1 MEEAVTE
8 FGSFLYHSEIAP
20 DADIGC
26 VAEIAKFS
34 RVFNQAHEITGV
46 LIFDGQRF
54 VQYIEGPQEH
64 VIAVANKIALDTRHI
79 NFTPLYQAQGITQ
92 RLFPKWTMAYFAND
106 DAEPLA
112 SILTDQGEAALSSLQ
127 KILPQL
133 DAA

>member
-1 MEEAVTE
+1 MILL
-8 FGSFLYHSEIAP
+8 GSFIYHSEIAA
-20 DADIGC
+20 DVDIGC

-34 RVFNQAHEITGV
+34 RAFNQAHDITGV

-54 VQYIEGPQEH
+54 VQYIEGPQEY
-64 VIAVANKIALDTRHI
+64 VIALANKIALDTRHT
-79 NFTPLYQAQGITQ
+79 NFTPLHQAQDITQ
-92 RLFPKWTMAYFAND
+92 RLFAQWAMAYVTDD

-112 SILTDQGEAALSSLQ
+112 SMLTAQGDAALSSLQ

>member
-1 MEEAVTE
+1 MTE
-8 FGSFLYHSEIAP
+8 FGSFLYHSEIAA

-34 RVFNQAHEITGV
+34 RVFNQAHDITGV

-54 VQYIEGPQEH
+54 VQYIEGPQAY
-64 VIAVANKIALDTRHI
+64 VIALANKIALDTRHT
-79 NFTPLYQAQGITQ
+79 NFTPLHQAQGITQ
-92 RLFPKWTMAYFAND
+92 RLFPQWAMAYVADD

-112 SILTDQGEAALSSLQ
+112 SMLTAQGEAALSRLQ

>member
-1 MEEAVTE
+1 MTE
-8 FGSFLYHSEIAP
+8 LGSFIYHSEIAA

-34 RVFNQAHEITGV
+34 RVFNQAHDITGV

-54 VQYIEGPQEH
+54 VQYIEGPQEN
-64 VIAVANKIALDTRHI
+64 VIALAKKIALDTRHT
-79 NFTPLYQAQGITQ
+79 NFTPLHQAQGITQ
-92 RLFPKWTMAYFAND
+92 RLFPQWAMAYVSDD

-112 SILTDQGEAALSSLQ
+112 SMLTAQGEAALNSLQ

>member
-1 MEEAVTE
+1 MTE
-8 FGSFLYHSEIAP
+8 LGSFLYHSEIAA

-34 RVFNQAHEITGV
+34 RVFNQAHDITGV

-64 VIAVANKIALDTRHI
+64 VIALANKIALDARHTH
-79 NFTPLYQAQGITQ
+79 FTPLHQAQGITQ
-92 RLFPKWTMAYFAND
+92 RLFPHWAMAYVSD
-106 DAEPLA
+106 DEAEPLA
-112 SILTDQGEAALSSLQ
+112 SMLTAQGEAALSSLQ

>member
-1 MEEAVTE
+1 MSVI
-8 FGSFLYHSEIAP
+8 GCFLYHSEIAA

-34 RVFNQAHEITGV
+34 RTFNEAHDITGV

-54 VQYIEGPQEH
+54 VQYIEGPLEH
-64 VIAVANKIALDTRHI
+64 VTTLANKIAIDARHKQ
-79 NFTPLYQAQGITQ
+79 FTLLHEAQGITQ
-92 RLFPKWTMAYFAND
+92 RLFPQWAMAYVTDD

-112 SILTDQGEAALSSLQ
+112 TVLSAQGDAALSGLQ